1 MPTGAED
8 MKTLCVIPVRG
19 GSKGIPRKNLA
30 ELFPGMSL
38 LEWTI
43 RQAQEVYEPD
53 EIVVSSDDAE
63 MLQVAESAGAQAIA
77 RPEALARDEST
88 TASVVD
94 HLLEELDAG
103 GTLYQSVTILQA
115 TSPLRQSGDIS
126 AARAMLESGQY
137 DSVVSG
143 YREMHSHPAKF
154 YFLDGETARP
164 VLPEFEAA
172 RRQDLPPVYRRNGAI
187 FMVTRGFY
195 AQTGKLWGGRTGLA
209 IMPVE
214 RSIDIDAPDDLER
227 ARSHFAALSDNWT
240 I

>member
-1 MPTGAED
+1 

-30 ELFPGMSL
+30 ELFPGTSL

-43 RQAQEVYEPD
+43 RQAQAVYDSD

-63 MLQVAESAGAQAIA
+63 MLEAAGAAGARALA
-77 RPEALARDEST
+77 RPDALARDEST

-94 HLLEELDAG
+94 HLLQDLDPDG
-103 GTLYQSVTILQA
+103 SQYQCIAILQA
-115 TSPLRQSGDIS
+115 TSPLRQSADI
-126 AARAMLESGQY
+126 ATAKAMMATGKY
-137 DSVVSG
+137 DSVVAA
-143 YREMHSHPAKF
+143 YRETHSHPAKF
-154 YFLDGETARP
+154 YFFEDGVAQP
-164 VLPEFEAA
+164 VLPELEAA

-187 FMVTRGFY
+187 FMVTRTFY
-195 AQTGKLWGGRTGLA
+195 TDSQKLWGGRTGLA
-209 IMPVE
+209 IMPIE

-227 ARSHFAALSDNWT
+227 AREYYNAHRDGWT